1 MEGDPNNVTKG
12 LEYFMILWK
21 ACMMDTSCW
30 LGVHE
35 PMAATRVKVVF
46 KNLFRGYGA
55 HRKLSIFDTEDLW
68 FE

>member
-46 KNLFRGYGA
+46 KNF
-55 HRKLSIFDTEDLW
+55 F
-68 FE
+68 